1 MKFTCLIENLKRGV
15 AISEKVTN
23 QNLTLPVLSNI
34 LLTTDN
40 NKLKISAT
48 DLELGLNY
56 YVPGKVEE
64 KGSILIP
71 SRIFVSVISNFK
83 GDKINLET
91 DGNKLII
98 KTDKSDLVIQGGNE
112 DEFPI
117 IPSIDCVQ
125 FIEINSKDLELILT
139 QVVRSAGAGL
149 SKPELNSV
157 YCYQADKELFFVS
170 TDTFRLSEKRLNKTQ
185 YKENITEKIV
195 SIIPIKTAMEVLKII
210 QGMESSS
217 VKIFINTNQIFFDF
231 GNANLIS
238 RLIEGEYIQ
247 YKNII
252 PTSFETEGTFDKKE
266 LVDAVKLVSLFSSK
280 VNDIFVE
287 IDTKTKE
294 IIIKSQ
300 EVTVGQGVYKI
311 SGDVKGKDVV
321 MSFNYRYL
329 LDGLDSLSGNQ
340 VFMGFNQDRPVL
352 LKSTE
357 DESYIYITAP
367 IKI

>member
-1 MKFTCLIENLKRGV
+1 MKFTCLIENLKKGV
-15 AISEKVTN
+15 AISEKITN
-23 QNLTLPVLSNI
+23 QNLTLPVLANI
-34 LLTTDN
+34 LLTADD

-56 YVPGKVEE
+56 YVAGKVEE
-64 KGSILIP
+64 KGSVLIP
-71 SRIFVSVISNFK
+71 ARIFTSVISNFK
-83 GDKINLET
+83 GDKITLET

-98 KTDKSDLVIQGGNE
+98 KTDNSDLVIQGGNE
-112 DEFPI
+112 DDFPI

-125 FIEINSKDLELILT
+125 FIELNSKDLEIILT
-139 QVVRSAGAGL
+139 QVVRSAGSGL

-157 YCYQADKELFFVS
+157 YCYQENKELFFVS
-170 TDTFRLSEKRLNKTQ
+170 TDTFRLSEKKLNKNQ
-185 YKENITEKIV
+185 YKENITDKIT
-195 SIIPIKTAMEVLKII
+195 SIIPIKTALEVLKII
-210 QGMESSS
+210 QGMESSN

-231 GNANLIS
+231 GCANLIS

-252 PTSFETEGTFDKKE
+252 PVNFETEGIFDKRE
-266 LVDAVKLVSLFSSK
+266 LMDAIKLVSLFSSK

-287 IDTKTKE
+287 VNTKE
-294 IIIKSQ
+294 KVIIIKSQ
-300 EVTVGQGVYKI
+300 EISVGKGEFKI
-311 SGDVKGKDVV
+311 NGEVKGKDAT

-329 LDGLDSLSGNQ
+329 LDGLDSLAGNR

-352 LKSTE
+352 LKNI
-357 DESYIYITAP
+357 DEENFIYITAP

>member
-1 MKFTCLIENLKRGV
+1 MKFTCLIENLKKGV
-15 AISEKVTN
+15 VISEKITN

-34 LLTTDN
+34 LLTADG

-56 YVPGKVEE
+56 FVPGKVDE

-71 SRIFVSVISNFK
+71 SRIFNSVISNFK

-91 DGNKLII
+91 NGNKLII
-98 KTDKSDLVIQGGNE
+98 KTDQSDLVIQGGNE
-112 DEFPI
+112 EEFPI
-117 IPSIDCVQ
+117 IPSMDSIQ
-125 FIEINSKDLELILT
+125 FIEMNNKDLEIILN
-139 QVVRSAGAGL
+139 QVIRSAGAGL

-157 YCYQADKELFFVS
+157 YCYQENKELFFVS
-170 TDTFRLSEKRLNKTQ
+170 TDTFRLSEKRLNKNQ
-185 YKENITEKIV
+185 YKENISEKIV
-195 SIIPIKTAMEVLKII
+195 SIMPIKTAQEVLKII
-210 QGMESSS
+210 QGLESGSM
-217 VKIFINTNQIFFDF
+217 KIFINTNQIFFDF

-252 PTSFETEGTFDKKE
+252 PTNFETEGMFDKKE
-266 LVDAVKLVSLFSSK
+266 LVDAIRLVSLFSSK

-287 IDTKTKE
+287 IDTKSKE
-294 IIIKSQ
+294 LIIKSQ
-300 EVTVGQGVYKI
+300 EVSVGQGVYKI
-311 SGDVKGKDVV
+311 SGDVSGKDVV

-329 LDGLDSLSGNQ
+329 LDGLESLQGNK

-352 LKSTE
+352 LRSSD